1 MHVIGVLFD
10 DWRIYPL
17 EIIRVVRECH
27 VCLHPDSQFS
37 GCLALTGLCPWT
49 RLFKPVSRLLCGC
62 SSMVEHQLPK
72 LNTRVRFPSPA
83 SKPLRELASLRLF
96 TIELRVEFCWCVSS
110 FSSEVGNHLVG
121 NNWTPDPGSCE

>member
-17 EIIRVVRECH
+17 AMIRVGGEHH
-27 VCLHPDSQFS
+27 VCLRSDSQFS
-37 GCLALTGLCPWT
+37 ASLALTGFCLWT
-49 RLFKPVSRLLCGC
+49 RLFKPVGRLLCGC

-83 SKPLRELASLRLF
+83 SKPLHVAAPLRLF
-96 TIELRVEFCWCVSS
+96 IVKLRVKPKRCGQG
-110 FSSEVGNHLVG
+110 FSSEVGHHFDG
-121 NNWTPDPGSCE
+121 SNWTPDPGSCE